1 MPTSRSI
8 IDPARLLCRLAGID
22 AAAVRFPASVAA
34 ALMLQRERVLDS
46 ERLALTSALVERK
59 ISPKAG
65 IIKSLNIPNSTIT
78 TVYREKAPL
87 SQISIYSNITN
98 LRITTPALLLRLVST
113 IITIPTI
120 NNTTIHNGSTMT
132 GGSR

>member
-1 MPTSRSI
+1 
-8 IDPARLLCRLAGID
+8 
-22 AAAVRFPASVAA
+22 
-34 ALMLQRERVLDS
+34 MLQRERVHDS
-46 ERLALTSALVERK
+46 ERLALTSALVGRK

-87 SQISIYSNITN
+87 SQISIYSYTTN
-98 LRITTPALLLRLVST
+98 TMITTPALALRLVPPMT
-113 IITIPTI
+113 TIPTI
-120 NNTTIHNGSTMT
+120 NITNNNNGSTMT